1 MSGRR
6 TGQFPAPGT
15 GLPYLIFRT
24 TPRDRWLAGM
34 LHEHRA
40 LTSTQIHRLAFS
52 SLRSA
57 NRRLAALTGLGVCD
71 RIRPNPAVY
80 GPAPYVYTLGPAG
93 ALLLAAQRD
102 QSVKELRY
110 DRAVLLRQAARPDL
124 AHTLGCNTLMITLAT
139 AHRTDPALRL
149 AAWWGPVTC
158 LRIWGD
164 VIRPDAYA
172 LWRERTEP
180 RATGLAAMEDSHPK
194 LDSGMCG
201 FFVEYDTG
209 TESSMQV
216 AGKIEG
222 YLRYAEAYGGHRP
235 VLIQVPDARREQ
247 RVHAALAAAY
257 GPICPVPIA
266 TSAQAEAA
274 GPLWHPLGAPAHVR
288 YRIGQLPTLF
298 RQAGYRLLAALR
310 EDPYA
315 QAPDPAPHPDAL
327 RCRPRTFRA

>member
-1 MSGRR
+1 MSVRR
-6 TGQFPAPGT
+6 TGRFPAPGT

-40 LTSTQIHRLAFS
+40 LTSAQIQRLAFS

-93 ALLLAAQRD
+93 ALLIAAQRD
-102 QSVKELRY
+102 QGIKELRY

-124 AHTLGCNTLMITLAT
+124 AHTLGCNSLMIALAT
-139 AHRTDPALRL
+139 AYRADPAVRL

-172 LWRERTEP
+172 LWHEHASPLEA
-180 RATGLAAMEDSHPK
+180 RAEVAGDQYQDTGS
-194 LDSGMCG
+194 CG

-209 TESSMQV
+209 TESPAQV
-216 AGKIEG
+216 AGKVEG
-222 YLRYAEAYGGHRP
+222 YLRYADHHTGHRP
-235 VLIQVPDARREQ
+235 VLLHLPDARREQ
-247 RVHAALAAAY
+247 RVRAALSAAY
-257 GPICPVPIA
+257 GPICPIPLA
-266 TSAQAEAA
+266 TSSQPEVA
-274 GPLWHPLGAPAHVR
+274 GSVWHPLGVTPQARH
-288 YRIGQLPTLF
+288 RIAQLPAVF
-298 RQAGYRLLAALR
+298 HRAGYRLLAALR

-315 QAPDPAPHPDAL
+315 HALDPAPPDAEP
-327 RCRPRTFRA
+327 RRPPTKFES